1 MSKEP
6 STALTLVPI
15 MTPDEAKT
23 QLAQLQAFVTGYMV
37 DGEDYGI
44 IPGTQK
50 KSLFKPGAEKLCEIY
65 GLAADVE
72 ILHSIEDWKF
82 DTFPMFDYTIKTKL
96 SRRDGT
102 IASVGLGSCNSWES
116 RYKWRKAERLCPE
129 CGKDAI
135 CISKFDDKNG
145 NQKFGKGSFYCFAK
159 KDGCGAKFAKDDQA
173 IIGQEVGQKLNDD
186 IASQKNTILK
196 MAKKRSYVD
205 AVIAATRSGC
215 LFTQDVEDFMPNP
228 YENAVDVEVVSEE
241 KKPSASAATAKPT
254 TSKDSVATATSQK
267 VTTTGKA
274 SAKKPVAEEV
284 QDAEIVE
291 AEKAPAQESQ
301 TTQSKKTNTKA
312 PTETEDEV
320 ESLYARTMET
330 VDDTEALQPFAEA
343 AQDMT
348 GLLIGM
354 YEAVYGAEI
363 KEPAK
368 VSTGKLM
375 LNKTMKEKLGIN
387 ADTRA
392 TKYNYEAVREALG
405 LAIASYRGE

>member
-1 MSKEP
+1 MSEKT

-102 IASVGLGSCNSWES
+102 IASVGLGSCNSWEG

-159 KDGCGAKFAKDDQA
+159 KDGCNAKFAKDDQA

-228 YENAVDVEVVSEE
+228 YENGAVVDVEVVEE
-241 KKPSASAATAKPT
+241 KKSEPKQSSTSSKPSSASSSKPAAKQEEKKSQATVTTAPATAPSA
-254 TSKDSVATATSQK
+254 
-267 VTTTGKA
+267 
-274 SAKKPVAEEV
+274 
-284 QDAEIVE
+284 
-291 AEKAPAQESQ
+291 AQ
-301 TTQSKKTNTKA
+301 NVDFD
-312 PTETEDEV
+312 DEV

-330 VDDTEALQPFAEA
+330 VDDTEALQAFADA

-348 GLLIGM
+348 GLLIGL
-354 YEAVYGAEI
+354 YEAVYGTEI

-368 VSTGKLM
+368 TSVGKLM

-392 TKYNYEAVREALG
+392 TKYNYEAVREACG
-405 LAIASYRGE
+405 LAIASYRKGV

>member
-159 KDGCGAKFAKDDQA
+159 KDGCGAKFAKDDIA

-241 KKPSASAATAKPT
+241 KKPVSTKVSAKPQPAKEVKKAEAVSVEVVEEKKDAPVVRSGALTVVKATGAASADG
-254 TSKDSVATATSQK
+254 SK
-267 VTTTGKA
+267 TTGA
-274 SAKKPVAEEV
+274 VSS
-284 QDAEIVE
+284 DA
-291 AEKAPAQESQ
+291 A
-301 TTQSKKTNTKA
+301 TGD
-312 PTETEDEV
+312 DEV

-330 VDDTEALQPFAEA
+330 VDDTEALQPFTEA

-354 YEAVYGAEI
+354 YEAVYGAEV

-368 VSTGKLM
+368 QSVGKLM

-405 LAIASYRGE
+405 LAIASYRGEQ